1 MEKTD
6 TIRLRIDPKLKDQ
19 IMKRIISKIWETQDF
34 TKKPN
39 LSAYV
44 RELILQDLMG
54 EYI

>member
-6 TIRLRIDPKLKDQ
+6 IIRLRIESGLKEQ
-19 IMKRIISKIWETQDF
+19 IMKRIINKIWETQDF

-44 RELILQDLMG
+44 RELIIKDLG
-54 EYI
+54 LR